1 MGAGW
6 QFSYH
11 PSAALPPL
19 AWIARVEAPTVHVRC
34 GLSVR
39 TTADGFVEGTWVGPS
54 EVAALP
60 GSTTVFGSGVVADGE
75 QLTAVPPSH
84 PLERLYFHRGTGA
97 TVVSNSLAAVLET
110 CGLELDPDALY
121 PPVFVVAADGVRNP
135 LLDIATNA
143 LPTAAVYFN
152 FRLTANG
159 GFELGDRPRE
169 EPFTSFDEYRTRLSA
184 ALASAVSNARGYE
197 MVVAI
202 SSGYDSTA
210 VAAVAAPLGC
220 RRAVTLSAGKPVHGS
235 SSLVDSGEP
244 AARRLSMTVESFDR
258 LAYLARSDL
267 PEAEFLATGMSGE
280 EVVMASMEV
289 SLRRSM
295 LLTGSE
301 EFHLKGNPYRPG
313 LYRGDLSACSLT
325 EFRLRTDFIHAPM
338 LFFGASE
345 HPSLMKIV
353 ESDEMR
359 PYTVRGA
366 YDKPIQRRLAEEA
379 GIPRG
384 TFATVKRR
392 ASARIHTDGL
402 AAMAPDSA
410 ASVIRFA
417 RAEGREPSSG
427 DRPPIKRRHRLA
439 LRVAR
444 MLRLARVTAP
454 LARRRRSLIHAEP
467 ALGSLLFRW
476 AVSIVRGRY
485 SDR

>member
-1 MGAGW
+1 M
-6 QFSYH
+6 
-11 PSAALPPL
+11 PPL
-19 AWIARVEAPTVHVRC
+19 AWIARVDALTVHVRC

-39 TTADGFVEGTWVGPS
+39 THARGFVEGTWVGPP
-54 EVAALP
+54 EIAALP
-60 GSTTVFGSGVVADGE
+60 GSTAVFGSGMVADGE
-75 QLTAVPPSH
+75 QLTVVPPSH
-84 PLERLYFHRGTGA
+84 PLERLYFYRGAGS
-97 TVVSNSLAAVLET
+97 TVVSNSLAAVIET

-121 PPVFVVAADGVRNP
+121 PPIFAATADGVRNP
-135 LLDIATNA
+135 LFDIVTNA
-143 LPTAAVYFN
+143 RPITAAVYFN
-152 FRLTANG
+152 VQLTANG
-159 GFELGDRPRE
+159 GFELGDRPHE

-184 ALASAVSNARGYE
+184 ALSSAVSNAPGYE

-210 VAAVAAPLGC
+210 VAAMAAPLGC
-220 RRAVTLSAGKPVHGS
+220 RRAVTLSAGKPVHDN

-244 AARRLSMTVESFDR
+244 AARRLGMTVESFDR
-258 LAYLARSDL
+258 VAYLARTDL

-280 EVVMASMEV
+280 EVVMASMEA

-325 EFRLRTDFIHAPM
+325 EFRLRTDVIHAPM

-345 HPSLMKIV
+345 HPSVMKIIK
-353 ESDEMR
+353 SDEMR
-359 PYTVRGA
+359 PYTVRGT

-402 AAMAPDSA
+402 AAMAPDSG

-417 RAEGREPSSG
+417 RAEGREPPSG

-444 MLRLARVTAP
+444 MLRVARLTAP

-476 AVSIVRGRY
+476 SVSIVRGRY